1 MHYRQYLHH
10 IYFILCMHHKP
21 LEWLVTMSDAHGRK
35 GCLVN
40 MLQDFCFKIIH
51 RVGGKHTNVDTLRR
65 NLVGMPKEDEGD
77 DFLCSKKGRKMERD
91 EMC

>member
-1 MHYRQYLHH
+1 
-10 IYFILCMHHKP
+10 
-21 LEWLVTMSDAHGRK
+21 
-35 GCLVN
+35 
-40 MLQDFCFKIIH
+40 MLQDFSFKIIH
-51 RVGGKHTNVDTLRR
+51 RVGNKHPNVDTLSR